1 MSLLQQP
8 ELPSTSTSSIHTTES
23 RFTHLRDFLPFQKH
37 AIFRVDLLIHELQ
50 SVPFISGEFR
60 IKWKF
65 EDLQAVSSD
74 GRPLGF
80 GRALALKLEKR
91 KNNNERKG
99 KQKLVVL
106 EGSSLDLEKNPAI
119 GSSPQIPI
127 LDLPESPN
135 PSPPPLPQRQN
146 STHSHLSND
155 PQSSSSNANFKVIF
169 ESQIN
174 AAVQMTI
181 EKETLALLPSR
192 LKLTVMQH
200 VIPGDLGAPLNPRL
214 GHIELNLAEYANVG
228 PITRRYLLR
237 RSKVNALLKLTL
249 TVVQISGEKNYRAP
263 PLRKQEIKAN
273 LMDFVN
279 NGKPPSPPMFSSLDE
294 DPWLEGILPEIFRL
308 EDDEGE
314 AEGFPDVPQ
323 ISLPPLKPKK
333 RWRNGRAPDFTPADP
348 TTTATTTTTDPLF
361 LKPKVP
367 RQPNST
373 EMLVEAIFNPFPT
386 SSHTP
391 SPFTYHA
398 TYDPLPKLVK
408 NDSSNSTS
416 EGLGTDGTSRG
427 SFDSSQHISVS
438 GSDLGHD
445 GASSTGAA
453 SVSGH
458 SSGKPWWRR
467 RIGQHSRPTTP
478 SLLS

>member
-155 PQSSSSNANFKVIF
+155 PQSSSSNAVEFNNTTRGYTPYLPLQNFKVIF

-279 NGKPPSPPMFSSLDE
+279 NGKPPSPHVL
-294 DPWLEGILPEIFRL
+294 ILRRRS
-308 EDDEGE
+308 
-314 AEGFPDVPQ
+314 V
-323 ISLPPLKPKK
+323 PKK